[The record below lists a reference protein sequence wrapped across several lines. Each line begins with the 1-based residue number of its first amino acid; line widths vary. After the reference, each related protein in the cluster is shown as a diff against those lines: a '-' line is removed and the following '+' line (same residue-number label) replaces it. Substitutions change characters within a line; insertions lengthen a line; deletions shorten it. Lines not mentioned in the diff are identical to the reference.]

1 METRLIPLSDS
12 IQLAAKI
19 WRGGPKTPVICLH
32 GLTRNAADFED
43 LQPLIAAV
51 GHDSCAIT
59 MRGRGKSDRDPNYSN
74 YHPLQYRDDVISV
87 MNSMAI
93 ERAVF
98 IGTSLGGI
106 VTMLVNEAA
115 PELLAGAII
124 NDVGPDLAPEG
135 IARIAGYVGKT
146 SGVAADLDGAAA
158 AIRAV
163 NETAFPDRPHEFWV
177 EFAKRTFRQNPDGS
191 WALDYDPNIGR
202 ALTEL
207 GPAPDL
213 WGPWEGLK
221 SKPTLVIRGAISDLL
236 SPQIVEKMRGVHPNF
251 DYAEVANTGH
261 APTLTEPEAWR
272 AIEAFLAR
280 IG

>member
-43 LQPLIAAV
+43 LQPLIAAA
-51 GHDSCAIT
+51 GHDSYAIT
-59 MRGRGKSDRDPNYSN
+59 MRGRGESDRDPNYRN

-87 MNSMAI
+87 MNSMAM

-158 AIRAV
+158 VIRAV
-163 NETAFPDRPHEFWV
+163 NETAFPGRPPEFWV
-177 EFAKRTFRQNPDGS
+177 EFAKRTFRQNPDGK

-213 WGPWEGLK
+213 WGPWEDLK